1 MSEKRTQTKGKV
13 KSEQAEMEVL
23 EQILSQPQAEIESL
37 EGLLAKLPEADQ
49 KEAMRIL
56 YGDLPESIVIPD
68 DVQKVAQHKDFDVAA
83 YKFTA
88 AKEQRR
94 KPRVVRI
101 AVIQNQIIKPTDA
114 PIEEQFQAI
123 VDRVTDMI
131 DVAGSM
137 GVNVLCL
144 QEAWTMPFAFC
155 TREKQP
161 WLEFAENVDGPSTQI
176 FWHAWRKNTTW

>member
-1 MSEKRTQTKGKV
+1 MKV
-13 KSEQAEMEVL
+13 WKVCS
-23 EQILSQPQAEIESL
+23 
-37 EGLLAKLPEADQ
+37 AKLPEADQ

-56 YGDLPESIVIPD
+56 YGDVPENIVIPD
-68 DVQKVAQHKDFDVAA
+68 EVDKVAQHKDFDIAA
-83 YKFTA
+83 YKFTT

-144 QEAWTMPFAFC
+144 QELGRCHSHFVQ
-155 TREKQP
+155 RKQP
-161 WLEFAENVDGPSTQI
+161 WLEFAENVDGPSTN
-176 FWHAWRKNTTW
+176 FSADWRAFYANMVFRQ